1 MTQLKMYRLPGTP
14 VKKYELPEGYSISNY
29 RTEADKLEWCECC
42 KNGLVSDTADES
54 AFDRC
59 ITAREGLDPFR
70 DTFFIDYEGRH
81 IGTTTAYVHPDD
93 MTGDMH
99 MVGIRKEFRGRGLS
113 KFLTQITCEHLEGRC
128 RYIHLTTDDW
138 RKPAVKGYIS
148 GGFLP
153 VLYSEWMERR
163 WQSLVNEFR
172 IDSIQMLNNDTTP
185 YKILS
190 KREKLRIGAC
200 GDANAEMIASYCA
213 SHGDA
218 ELAAVYSERA
228 IDSPDGDFE
237 SFFCSDMDAMALPG
251 HFRTSLRAMKSGLNI
266 ITTAAPCRSAEGA
279 EALRR
284 YLRSYAHT
292 YAYVDRNDPENGLRG
307 FIRRCFGDK
316 DAPSIGLEQALEMFG
331 FGNESVN

>member
-1 MTQLKMYRLPGTP
+1 MAQLKMYKLPGTP

-29 RTEADKLEWCECC
+29 RTEADKLAWCECC
-42 KNGLVSDTADES
+42 KHGLVSETANET

-70 DTFFIDYEGRH
+70 DTFFIDYNGEH

-99 MVGIRKEFRGRGLS
+99 MVGIRKDFRGRGLS

-153 VLYSEWMERR
+153 VLYDEWMERR
-163 WQSLVNEFR
+163 WQSLVNEFG
-172 IDSIQMLNNDTTP
+172 IESLQMLNDDTTP
-185 YKILS
+185 YKVLS
-190 KREKLRIGAC
+190 KKKKLKIGAW
-200 GDANAEMIASYCA
+200 GLANAAMIASYCA
-213 SHGDA
+213 ENSDA
-218 ELAAVYSERA
+218 EPGPVYSDRGA
-228 IDSPDGDFE
+228 GGAMSDFE
-237 SFFCSDMDAMALPG
+237 EFFASDMDAVVLSG
-251 HFRTSLRAMKSGLNI
+251 HSQAARRFMKTGVNV
-266 ITTAAPCRSAEGA
+266 ITTSSPCRSETEAEK
-279 EALRR
+279 LRKN
-284 YLRSYAHT
+284 LKSYAHT
-292 YAYVDRNDPENGLRG
+292 YAYVDRNDPGDGIKN

-316 DAPSIGLEQALEMFG
+316 SAETTDLEQALGMFG
-331 FGNESVN
+331 YGEKEKA